1 MACKINW
8 AIDVMS
14 KKKIPKPSSKLVTS
28 PAPFTN
34 PATAAATP
42 AVDALSGRP
51 TINEPTI
58 PATRINKAIVSVVCL
73 ACCSSAA

>member
-1 MACKINW
+1 
-8 AIDVMS
+8 MS
-14 KKKIPKPSSKLVTS
+14 KKKIPNPSNKLVTK
-28 PAPFTN
+28 PAPFTK

-42 AVDALSGRP
+42 AVEALRGRP

-58 PATRINKAIVSVVCL
+58 PAIRINNAIVKVVCL